1 MADEEIVFTPKDHL
15 EMKNSITDLIQAVT
29 AMGTNMRTMS
39 EQIMLM
45 NQEITRT
52 NFRMDT
58 LETSRSRNHSRANSI
73 GSRDEDH
80 EKEQPQRLTV
90 KLEEQESKA
99 SDKKE
104 DQKSYL
110 DDAIQNFDETED
122 QDGRTSMD
130 MVTNKRSGRKQR
142 YSSFQKP
149 IEMLNELTESG
160 TVLPTI
166 KVPPFDGKL
175 TSTTPAAILRF
186 VRRWIK
192 YQIEYKV
199 RVNPMTSVSEAILRK
214 IRHTQKIG
222 DDVIRKSTPEEFCA
236 FLANDL
242 VLDNAFMFFNEL
254 QDALSNIPRL
264 KWHGRTLR
272 DHEDFY
278 NQLIFR
284 QERVMEFFNFFKEN
298 DANVKSIPKVSGKY
312 GSAKLFLNLI
322 DEEYNEPI
330 LAVLPELKDHN
341 FRTLES
347 FISAYMEEA
356 AEQFKRTRAVLNGVP
371 FSANKI
377 KRAERSD
384 TKPQSQKR
392 EYVRDDDEKREWTR
406 TRFQTRQTQGLNAIL
421 DSEQVTGADSDEE
434 AWERQWDDEIAQARA
449 LHSDMY
455 QSTDEPEAS
464 EDEEQR
470 HEDLIPP
477 DILNNID
484 PIMPTLAGQF
494 NQQDQVHGCL
504 YYTIY
509 GKCLKGDKCKYAR
522 AHNRQGAKDTSQ
534 WIIKRLG
541 SNDRHE
547 SGAPKKLFSMKRA

>member
-1 MADEEIVFTPKDHL
+1 MADDEIVFTPKDVL

-29 AMGTNMRTMS
+29 VLGTNTRTMS
-39 EQIMLM
+39 EQIMVI
-45 NQEITRT
+45 NHEITII
-52 NFRMDT
+52 NFRLDA
-58 LETSRSRNHSRANSI
+58 LETSRSKNHSRANSI
-73 GSRDEDH
+73 GSRDDDRDN
-80 EKEQPQRLTV
+80 EQSPRLTV

-99 SDKKE
+99 SNEKG

-122 QDGRTSMD
+122 QDSRTSMD
-130 MVTNKRSGRKQR
+130 MVTNKHSGRKQR
-142 YSSFQKP
+142 YSSYQKP
-149 IEMLNELTESG
+149 IETVNELTESG

-166 KVPPFDGKL
+166 KVPPFDEKL

-186 VRRWIK
+186 VRRWIN

-214 IRHTQKIG
+214 IRHTQRIE
-222 DDVIRKSTPEEFCA
+222 DNVIRESTPQEFCA

-254 QDALSNIPRL
+254 PRL

-284 QERVMEFFNFFKEN
+284 QEKVMEFFNFFKEN

-330 LAVLPELKDHN
+330 LAVLPELKDYN
-341 FRTLES
+341 FKTLES
-347 FISAYMEEA
+347 FVSAYMGEA

-384 TKPQSQKR
+384 IKPQTPKR
-392 EYVRDDDEKREWTR
+392 EYVRDDDEKREWAR
-406 TRFQTRQTQGLNAIL
+406 SRFQTRQSQGLNAIL
-421 DSEQVTGADSDEE
+421 DSEQVTSADSDEE

-449 LHSDMY
+449 LHSDTY

-464 EDEEQR
+464 EDEEQL

-509 GKCLKGDKCKYAR
+509 GKCLKGDKCKYSR

-541 SNDRHE
+541 SNDRQE
-547 SGAPKKLFSMKRA
+547 TGAPKKLFSMKRT

>member
-1 MADEEIVFTPKDHL
+1 MADEEIVFTPKDQL

-29 AMGTNMRTMS
+29 SMGTNMRAMS
-39 EQIMLM
+39 EQIMIM

-52 NFRMDT
+52 NFRIDA
-58 LETSRSRNHSRANSI
+58 LETARSRNHSRANSI
-73 GSRDEDH
+73 GSRDEDNDEH
-80 EKEQPQRLTV
+80 PRV
-90 KLEEQESKA
+90 KINLEGQESKT
-99 SDKKE
+99 DDRKE
-104 DQKSYL
+104 DQQSYL
-110 DDAIQNFDETED
+110 DDAMRNMDEAED

-130 MVTNKRSGRKQR
+130 MVTNKRGGKKQR
-142 YSSFQKP
+142 YSSYQKP
-149 IEMLNELTESG
+149 IEIVNELTESG

-186 VRRWIK
+186 VRRWVK

-199 RVNPMTSVSEAILRK
+199 RVNPMTSVNEAILRK
-214 IRHTQKIG
+214 IRHTQKIE
-222 DDVIRKSTPEEFCA
+222 DDIIRKSTPEQFCA

-298 DANVKSIPKVSGKY
+298 EANVKSIPKVSGKY

-330 LAVLPELKDHN
+330 LAVLPELKDYN
-341 FRTLES
+341 FKTLES
-347 FISAYMEEA
+347 FVSAYMAEA

-406 TRFQTRQTQGLNAIL
+406 TRFQTRQSQALNAIQ
-421 DSEQVTGADSDEE
+421 DSEQVTSHDSDEE

-455 QSTDEPEAS
+455 QSSDEPEAS
-464 EDEEQR
+464 EDEEQLP
-470 HEDLIPP
+470 EDLIPS

-522 AHNRQGAKDTSQ
+522 AHNRQGAKDTSE

-541 SNDRHE
+541 SNDRQV
-547 SGAPKKLFSMKRA
+547 SGAPKKLFSMKKA